1 MLRLAAGKA
10 FPMLRPR
17 ISATHAPSSEK
28 MKNTSNQVGA
38 LLSVLGIERHP
49 APRFRP
55 AQTLVR
61 IPPAPAGRACS
72 RRPVGAMKIND
83 LTSLALF
90 GQKCSHPEA
99 GKRDPGGDPYTFP
112 GGKPLAHP
120 APTLCKT
127 SVKRFRPRFIKGLT
141 APERFSHHNK

>member
-1 MLRLAAGKA
+1 MLRLAAG
-10 FPMLRPR
+10 FLFNMSPPR

-72 RRPVGAMKIND
+72 RRPVGAMKIHD

-90 GQKCSHPEA
+90 GQKMLPSGSRENAAPAETHTLSLEESLWRTPPQRFA
-99 GKRDPGGDPYTFP
+99 KLRLRDSDRDLS
-112 GGKPLAHP
+112 K
-120 APTLCKT
+120 
-127 SVKRFRPRFIKGLT
+127 V
-141 APERFSHHNK
+141 